1 MEYKIFEDNMP
12 KLEKKLATIQKK
24 CAKYG
29 TPFEY
34 KVVGEDYQEHED
46 EILRYVIVDV
56 TGKAVINDWQFIASI
71 EHTEDGNIIKC
82 VDGSVTVPERYRTS
96 DGYCEHCH
104 TKRKRKNT
112 CIVMNTKTGEFKQ
125 LGKSCVKD
133 YTCGLSAEY
142 IAQYIAMFDELMEF
156 SSKHHGKGHKTYI
169 NLLEYLKVV
178 VECINVHGYR
188 KTSAKGST
196 KTVAWAYY
204 RPYNEDVR
212 KQMKAEGIQ
221 IDREGN
227 LETARQALKWLYEQD
242 DTSDYIYNLQIIC
255 KHEYVDVNN
264 LGYVTSLIQSYLKA
278 VGKEKRR
285 ETEQK
290 QSQYVGEIGKRIT
303 INVASAECVTSWN
316 NDYNPY
322 GGEIRLYKLTDDANN
337 VYMWSTEKALADT
350 KSYTL
355 VGTVKNHS
363 EYHGVKQ
370 TVITRCRIVAYKKD

>member
-1 MEYKIFEDNMP
+1 
-12 KLEKKLATIQKK
+12 
-24 CAKYG
+24 
-29 TPFEY
+29 
-34 KVVGEDYQEHED
+34 
-46 EILRYVIVDV
+46 
-56 TGKAVINDWQFIASI
+56 
-71 EHTEDGNIIKC
+71 
-82 VDGSVTVPERYRTS
+82 
-96 DGYCEHCH
+96 
-104 TKRKRKNT
+104 
-112 CIVMNTKTGEFKQ
+112 
-125 LGKSCVKD
+125 
-133 YTCGLSAEY
+133 
-142 IAQYIAMFDELMEF
+142 
-156 SSKHHGKGHKTYI
+156 
-169 NLLEYLKVV
+169 
-178 VECINVHGYR
+178 
-188 KTSAKGST
+188 
-196 KTVAWAYY
+196 
-204 RPYNEDVR
+204 
-212 KQMKAEGIQ
+212 MKAEGIQ

-227 LETARQALKWLYEQD
+227 LETAKQALKWLYEQD

-303 INVASAECVTSWN
+303 IDVANAECVTSWN

-322 GGEIRLYKLTDDANN
+322 GGEIRLYKLTDNANN